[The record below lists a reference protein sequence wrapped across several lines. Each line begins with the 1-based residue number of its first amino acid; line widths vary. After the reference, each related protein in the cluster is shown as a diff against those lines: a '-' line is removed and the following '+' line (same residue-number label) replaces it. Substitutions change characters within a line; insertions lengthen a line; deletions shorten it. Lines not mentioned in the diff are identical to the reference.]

1 MRGRDMEKDRI
12 AEASETAEREGEK
25 RGCPSLLL
33 SRPTPPP

>member
-25 RGCPSLLL
+25 RGCPLLL
-33 SRPTPPP
+33 SGPTPPP